1 MRDKAKYL
9 LIIDSG
15 GARQALMLSA
25 DRAVVAD
32 FDASVEEVALMT
44 QGLSPR
50 TGASGRRQS
59 ASHLPMRLSA
69 YFTGAGLV
77 SQNNSSCSGISRS
90 CNSRA
95 LEKSPA

>member
-50 TGASGRRQS
+50 TGASHKAWDKVLAGHS
-59 ASHLPMRLSA
+59 AKE
-69 YFTGAGLV
+69 
-77 SQNNSSCSGISRS
+77 
-90 CNSRA
+90 RA
-95 LEKSPA
+95 ECEVYTLDV

>member
-50 TGASGRRQS
+50 TGASDMPCGFC
-59 ASHLPMRLSA
+59 ASGGACCSVAESFHLP
-69 YFTGAGLV
+69 V
-77 SQNNSSCSGISRS
+77 SPRTS
-90 CNSRA
+90 
-95 LEKSPA
+95 